1 MICRRRNQKAI
12 CIRSVRRH
20 DIAMASE
27 PKARRFQAT
36 IRRIWM
42 LRHVDVPEEI
52 GRALEKETGKK
63 KHIPVIASVS
73 GCSVRTTLF
82 PAGAGCYRLQLKTE
96 LRKAA
101 GADTGDLIGVEI
113 RCDLES
119 REIEVPAEL
128 NAILK
133 DHPKA
138 RRAFDEMPPG
148 HKRQLLLFYLR
159 AKSPRARENA
169 ASKVVDHLL
178 ERALLGPQSE
188 KSRKAASPRRARK

>member
-1 MICRRRNQKAI
+1 MRPGNL
-12 CIRSVRRH
+12 H
-20 DIAMASE
+20 
-27 PKARRFQAT
+27 RFQAT
-36 IRRIWM
+36 IRKIWM

-52 GRALEKETGKK
+52 GRALEKESGTK

-82 PAGAGCYRLQLKTE
+82 PAGAGRYRLQIKTE

-113 RCDLES
+113 RYDRES
-119 REIEVPAEL
+119 REIEVPSEL

-138 RRAFDEMPPG
+138 RRAFDDMPPG

-178 ERALLGPQSE
+178 ERALIGPQ
-188 KSRKAASPRRARK
+188 RKKPTRAASSRGAKK

>member
-1 MICRRRNQKAI
+1 MISNSCRNPFAVAAPAKP
-12 CIRSVRRH
+12 V
-20 DIAMASE
+20 
-27 PKARRFQAT
+27 RFQAT
-36 IRRIWM
+36 IRKIWM

-52 GRALEKETGKK
+52 GRTLEKESGTK
-63 KHIPVIASVS
+63 KHIPVIASVN

-82 PAGAGCYRLQLKTE
+82 PAGAGRYRLQIKTE

-113 RCDLES
+113 RYDRES
-119 REIEVPAEL
+119 REIEVPSEL
-128 NAILK
+128 KAILK

-138 RRAFDEMPPG
+138 RRAFDDMPPG

-178 ERALLGPQSE
+178 ERALLGP
-188 KSRKAASPRRARK
+188 KKKKAAKPESSPCADK